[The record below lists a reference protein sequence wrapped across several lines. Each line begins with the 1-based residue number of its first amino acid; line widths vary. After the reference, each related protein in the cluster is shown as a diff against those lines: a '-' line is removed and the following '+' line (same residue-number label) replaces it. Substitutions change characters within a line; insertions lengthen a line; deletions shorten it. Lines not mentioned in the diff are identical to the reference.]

1 MRNKVT
7 PIWPGNKPDL
17 ETVAEPDM
25 IRCGDYGELLAV
37 RFYPSTPLAG
47 KHLVVA
53 YVEGFCRYRLSF
65 PAELEHLLG

>member
-37 RFYPSTPLAG
+37 RFCLSTPLTG
-47 KHLVVA
+47 KHL
-53 YVEGFCRYRLSF
+53 RYHLSF